1 MELTHLKAAAQ
12 LAEMHHKADPT
23 NVGKKEAFDK
33 AQAEYDQAKAEEP
46 AEPISAETSASSTSQ
61 EDGKATE
68 TTGASELSIEDLE
81 EMLKAKKAEKKAA
94 DDKAKADKKAADD
107 QAKADKDKADK
118 DAEETKKNET
128 QS

>member
-23 NVGKKEAFDK
+23 NARKKEAFEK
-33 AQAEYDQAKAEEP
+33 AQAEYEQAKTEG
-46 AEPISAETSASSTSQ
+46 PISAETSATSQ

-81 EMLKAKKAEKKAA
+81 EMLKAKKADKKAA

-118 DAEETKKNET
+118 DAEEAKKNET